1 MGSYCILTDTSA
13 QFTKPAFAGRDLVR
27 VIPLHACLSGKV
39 IENDSLKIS
48 SFPII
53 ADEKLKPHLIAPS
66 VEEFQKIFTALTQS
80 FDEIIVLLISSQL
93 NDAFF
98 NAEKAINLISG
109 NSRIHLI
116 DSLTLSAGL
125 GMLTQ
130 QAVESASLQFPANE
144 IEQHVR
150 KLIPRIYSFFC
161 TPSLSYLYHSGFI
174 DQAQATVGE
183 MLGLYP
189 LYTLEEGK
197 LSPVEKV
204 RNFRTALEYFQEF
217 LDEFDNLGHIAL
229 IQGGAQTSQET
240 KLIRQYGEENFPG
253 VSISEHPL
261 NTSLATLFGPRFWGL
276 TVIES
281 VA

>member
-27 VIPLHACLSGKV
+27 VIPLSMCLNGKV
-39 IENDSLKIS
+39 VENDNFRVSSL
-48 SFPII
+48 PIV
-53 ADEKLKPHLIAPS
+53 ADDKLKPHLIAPG
-66 VEEFQKIFTALTQS
+66 VEEFQKMFTALTQN
-80 FDEIIVLLISSQL
+80 FDDIIVLLISSQL
-93 NDAFF
+93 NEAFS
-98 NAEKAINLISG
+98 NAEKAIELISG
-109 NSRIHLI
+109 SSRVHLI

-150 KLIPRIYSFFC
+150 KLIPRVYSYFC

-204 RNFRTALEYFQEF
+204 KNFRTAMEYFQEF
-217 LDEFDNLGHIAL
+217 LDEFDSLDHIAL

-240 KLIRQYGEENFPG
+240 KLIRLYGEENFPG

-261 NTSLATLFGPRFWGL
+261 NPSLATLFGPRFWGL
-276 TVIES
+276 TVMES
-281 VA
+281 AA

>member
-27 VIPLHACLSGKV
+27 VIPLKTCLNGKV
-39 IENDSLKIS
+39 IENDNFKVSSL
-48 SFPII
+48 PIV
-53 ADEKLKPHLIAPS
+53 ADDTLKPRLLAPS
-66 VEEFQKIFTALTQS
+66 VEEFQKIFTALTQN
-80 FDEIIVLLISSQL
+80 FDDVIVLLISSQL
-93 NDAFF
+93 NEAFF

-109 NSRIHLI
+109 SSRIHLI
-116 DSLTLSAGL
+116 DSLTVSAGL

-150 KLIPRIYSFFC
+150 KLIPRIYSYFC
-161 TPSLSYLYHSGFI
+161 TPSLSYLYHAGFI

-204 RNFRTALEYFQEF
+204 KNFRIAMEYFQEF
-217 LDEFDNLGHIAL
+217 LDEFDSLGHIAL

-253 VSISEHPL
+253 ISISEHPL
-261 NTSLATLFGPRFWGL
+261 NLPLATLFGPRFWGL

-281 VA
+281 AA